1 LGIELSSPVIWLI
14 IVIILGAIE
23 AVTVGLTTIW
33 FAAGA
38 LIAMIAAIFRV
49 PLIGQI
55 LLFLISSS
63 VLLYYTRPIVMKYLK
78 IGKTKTNINSYI
90 GEKGIVLKKISPLS
104 TGQVKVRGQVWTA
117 KSFNDEEIQEKE
129 RIVVVSVEGVKLVV
143 KKEE

>member
-1 LGIELSSPVIWLI
+1 MGIELSSPVIWLI

-63 VLLYYTRPIVMKYLK
+63 VLLYYTRPIAMKYLK

-117 KSFNDEEIQEKE
+117 KSLNDEEIQEKE